1 MNRFP
6 AHMSLAFMVVFVV
19 TIIAVGPA
27 DRIDPIL
34 DLARIVT
41 HTTS

>member
-6 AHMSLAFMVVFVV
+6 AHMSPAIVIVFIV
-19 TIIAVGPA
+19 TIIAIGPP

>member
-6 AHMSLAFMVVFVV
+6 AHMSLAFVIVFIA
-19 TIIAVGPA
+19 TIIAIGPA

-34 DLARIVT
+34 DLARIIT